1 MKQKISFLIFS
12 IPLFVNE
19 FNAPLGGADHMYE
32 TLPKMVLILHLD
44 CVYWKGYIFQTF
56 GQEKGE
62 PIKTMQGGIV
72 KMLISGRC
80 TSACPRQVTEQ
91 EQHFLRDEYKLII
104 M

>member
-1 MKQKISFLIFS
+1 
-12 IPLFVNE
+12 
-19 FNAPLGGADHMYE
+19 MY
-32 TLPKMVLILHLD
+32 TGKGTVFKHLA
-44 CVYWKGYIFQTF
+44 KN
-56 GQEKGE
+56 KGE